1 MEMEKS
7 YLAFLFITGF
17 LIQQCLSL
25 IQVNPT
31 FTNNIMPSALADF
44 DAGWI
49 ATYYLNT
56 TNNFYY
62 LQIKD
67 SNNAVLTLI
76 NCGNK
81 NYSMV
86 FVNGTATDGWIFCGV
101 MNSTSVD
108 VYQVKVN
115 NSSHLIFYTVVN
127 TTQIKFGKINT
138 FYIGDKQANKI
149 TQYVYNSIAMI
160 ISLNY
165 TLISPNNE
173 SALISIDFNDHLLI

>member
-1 MEMEKS
+1 MEKS

-25 IQVNPT
+25 TQVNPT
-31 FTNNIMPSALADF
+31 FTNNTMPSALADF

-56 TNNFYY
+56 INNCYY

-67 SNNAVLTLI
+67 SNNAGLTLI
-76 NCGNK
+76 NYGNK

-86 FVNGTATDGWIFCGV
+86 FVNGTATDGWFFCGV

-115 NSSHLIFYTVVN
+115 NSSHFISDIIVN

-138 FYIGDKQANKI
+138 IYIGDKQANQI
-149 TQYVYNSIAMI
+149 YQYVYPSIYMSI
-160 ISLNY
+160 FLNNA
-165 TLISPNNE
+165 LVFPNND